1 MKLHH
6 MIFQISNNIMKKKD
20 ILEIS
25 DSSFKF
31 ENFFNVYETDKG
43 YRFFNLLKNIS
54 IFPSNNSEVE
64 EEYIADGTDTWY
76 SISHKI
82 YGTLNLWWL
91 VCLYNGTINPFTP
104 LKSKTVLKVLKG
116 EYVGL
121 VLSEIKKQI
130 L

>member
-1 MKLHH
+1 
-6 MIFQISNNIMKKKD
+6 MKKKD

-91 VCLYNGTINPFTP
+91 VCLYNGTINPFKP